1 MAATCNN
8 ICKAATSIAISITTP
23 SLSTS
28 SSHLLLPSLSL
39 LPKSSIFSRNIST
52 SSSGLTH
59 VIKNSGRVNIR
70 AMSSSSDSE
79 LEDTVKKTINDYPV
93 VVYSKSW
100 CSYSS
105 QVKQL
110 FKKLGVQPHV
120 VELDQL
126 GAQGSQLQDVLG
138 DLTEQYTVPNVFIGA
153 KHIGG
158 CSDTVELY
166 QKGELENLL
175 TEAGAK
181 KES

>member
-8 ICKAATSIAISITTP
+8 ICKAATSLALSITTP

-39 LPKSSIFSRNIST
+39 LPKSSRNLST
-52 SSSGLTH
+52 SSFKLSTH
-59 VIKNSGRVNIR
+59 VVKNPGRVSFR
-70 AMSSSSDSE
+70 VMSSLSDSE
-79 LEDTVKKTINDYPV
+79 LEGTVKKTISDYPV

-175 TEAGAK
+175 SEAGAK
-181 KES
+181 NES

>member
-8 ICKAATSIAISITTP
+8 ICKAATSLAISITTP

-52 SSSGLTH
+52 SSFRLTH
-59 VIKNSGRVNIR
+59 VVKNPGRVNVR

-100 CSYSS
+100 CSW
-105 QVKQL
+105 VLDL
-110 FKKLGVQPHV
+110 FNYLSWFFFYIKDLIFI
-120 VELDQL
+120 
-126 GAQGSQLQDVLG
+126 AFWWVL
-138 DLTEQYTVPNVFIGA
+138 F
-153 KHIGG
+153 
-158 CSDTVELY
+158 C
-166 QKGELENLL
+166 
-175 TEAGAK
+175 
-181 KES
+181 

>member
-8 ICKAATSIAISITTP
+8 ICKAAAASLSISITTP

-39 LPKSSIFSRNIST
+39 LPNSSRKLSA
-52 SSSGLTH
+52 SSFRLTH
-59 VIKNSGRVNIR
+59 VVKNPGRITVR
-70 AMSSSSDSE
+70 AMSSDSG
-79 LEDTVKKTINDYPV
+79 LEDSVKKTIADYPV

-110 FKKLGVQPHV
+110 FKKLGVQPHII
-120 VELDQL
+120 ELDQL
-126 GAQGSQLQDVLG
+126 GSQGSQLQDVLG
-138 DLTEQYTVPNVFIGA
+138 DLTGQYTVPNVFIGA

-158 CSDTVELY
+158 CSDTVEIY

-175 TEAGAK
+175 SEAGAK
-181 KES
+181 K